1 MQSFHGYALID
12 PVSRN
17 DTRNLELNIINPL
30 SLPTSRTYIRTY
42 VLASFSPSKI
52 HLSLFP
58 SVYPHVPLAREQEEV
73 GMSGEE
79 TVERRREEEEE
90 EKKEHGRTLGI
101 DA

>member
-1 MQSFHGYALID
+1 MQSLDGYALID

-17 DTRNLELNIINPL
+17 DTRNLELNIINPPL
-30 SLPTSRTYIRTY
+30 SSHLAY

>member
-1 MQSFHGYALID
+1 MQSLDGYALID

-17 DTRNLELNIINPL
+17 DTRNLELNIINPP
-30 SLPTSRTYIRTY
+30 LPSRLAYVHTY
-42 VLASFSPSKI
+42 VRTRIFSPSKI